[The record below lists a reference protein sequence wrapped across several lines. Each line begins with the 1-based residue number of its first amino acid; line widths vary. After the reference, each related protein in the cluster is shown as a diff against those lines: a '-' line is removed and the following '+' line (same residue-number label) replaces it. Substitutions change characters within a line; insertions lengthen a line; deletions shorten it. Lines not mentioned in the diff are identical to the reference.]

1 MGHTLNRHPDDQG
14 CKSRLMCVLQRG
26 VCRGKPVA
34 GAPANAMEVLSKMLS
49 GDKLNKAR
57 QVVGNL
63 LHPNV
68 QARTA
73 LADVDITFL
82 LE

>member
-1 MGHTLNRHPDDQG
+1 MSHLR
-14 CKSRLMCVLQRG
+14 CVVQRG
-26 VCRGKPVA
+26 VVRGKPVA
-34 GAPANAMEVLSKMLS
+34 GAPANAVDVLSKVLS
-49 GDKLNKAR
+49 GNKLNKAK

-73 LADVDITFL
+73 LADVSVTFL